1 MALPQNILVA
11 TDFGGP
17 ADVALDYAVELAK
30 RLGASLTVLH
40 AYTIPVY
47 AFPDGGMISTP
58 TLAAE
63 LATRG
68 QSALDAAV
76 ARHRNAG
83 VPIKALLREGV
94 VWEEIVRTAEQEG
107 AGLIVMGTH
116 GRTGL
121 SHALLGSVAEK
132 VVRTA
137 KRPVLTIPPPA

>member
-121 SHALLGSVAEK
+121 SHLLLGSVAEK
-132 VVRTA
+132 LLQLS
-137 KRPVLTIPPPA
+137 PCPLLLSH